1 MDLPILGEANL
12 DVMISSLITGRHSI
26 LIDGRVKCS
35 KHSTI
40 LDCVGDNNL
49 RGKTYARVES
59 VLHFS

>member
-12 DVMISSLITGRHSI
+12 DVMISSFITVGHSI
-26 LIDGRVKCS
+26 LIDGRVYCS

-40 LDCVGDNNL
+40 LDCVGDNDL
-49 RGKTYARVES
+49 RGKIYAQVES